1 MIQASFGLERRQIE
15 WLRRTFGHKRMSAGL
30 RAIIDEAMDESPIG
44 VEEDDARTVGVEA
57 EMVGR
62 RSRVA

>member
-1 MIQASFGLERRQIE
+1 LISANFILERQHIE

-44 VEEDDARTVGVEA
+44 TEEEVTCQQPTHN
-57 EMVGR
+57 
-62 RSRVA
+62 